1 MEASDEDGERTKDAL
16 SRTKRHYLPFS
27 LEPLPGWLPPC
38 PCMMYEGGISL
49 RRQER
54 PTYSS
59 PPINLGRRRRRR
71 GRYKAEMSHASL
83 TTPRWSKPRG
93 SHQASKPVLCQ
104 NTYLLCS
111 KCNEICRKGKMC
123 PLEGVQTIF
132 FMYFWHTED
141 LFSNLESL
149 QASQAESSVC
159 PHQASQAETFPGNL
173 KMWAHRA
180 LVGTQNSLTA
190 VIGNHIKLDISPMSW
205 ACWLEIVCTLSGG
218 PILDVLQVSSHFDN
232 CKYVIWS
239 ESGIWGWRGILYLS
253 TL

>member
-1 MEASDEDGERTKDAL
+1 MLWSCT
-16 SRTKRHYLPFS
+16 HYT
-27 LEPLPGWLPPC
+27 W
-38 PCMMYEGGISL
+38 
-49 RRQER
+49 
-54 PTYSS
+54 
-59 PPINLGRRRRRR
+59 
-71 GRYKAEMSHASL
+71 KA
-83 TTPRWSKPRG
+83 PRG
-93 SHQASKPVLCQ
+93 SHQASKPLSVQ
-104 NTYLLCS
+104 MTYLECS
-111 KCNEICRKGKMC
+111 CHNENCKIGNIC
-123 PLEGVQTIF
+123 PPQGVQKIF
-132 FMYFWHTED
+132 FVFNQHTEKI
-141 LFSNLESL
+141 FANLESL